1 MCAFGHGPEGY
12 LPTKLEKMKL
22 VHKLIAKVYYK
33 GKA

>member
-1 MCAFGHGPEGY
+1 MCAFGHGPEAY
-12 LPTKLEKMKL
+12 LPKLEKMKL